1 MLFTSR
7 LFPSFSLFHKTFI
20 SCFRGWNS
28 MNFETENENAEPVL
42 RSFVIGGISKR
53 RNQSSFQTR
62 VWYIYICICIYILFY
77 KRGFLIIT
85 GNEKERCWTR
95 KGYWIRFDEDERE
108 WKVEVER
115 WCRALLCSVVTPDN
129 GDATTVT
136 ASRLH
141 CGSTHF
147 LSTDLSPPWDKR
159 VALSKSASTHV
170 HFPELAT

>member
-1 MLFTSR
+1 MEFDE
-7 LFPSFSLFHKTFI
+7 
-20 SCFRGWNS
+20 FRNRKRKCGTRTPFVRNWR
-28 MNFETENENAEPVL
+28 NFEEAKSIVVSNVSL
-42 RSFVIGGISKR
+42 I
-53 RNQSSFQTR
+53 
-62 VWYIYICICIYILFY
+62 YICICICIYILFY